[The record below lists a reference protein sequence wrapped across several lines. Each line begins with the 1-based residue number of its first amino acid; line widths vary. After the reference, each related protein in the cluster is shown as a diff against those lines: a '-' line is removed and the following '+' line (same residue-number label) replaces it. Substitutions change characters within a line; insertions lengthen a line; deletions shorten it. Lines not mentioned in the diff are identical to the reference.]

1 MVTISDVSIINSNTA
16 EAKPVEAGFERTI
29 CGENLCGSKTLT
41 VYRRTVLEGRR
52 FTTQARDDYHLVYVM
67 ETSKKGLIN
76 FNNETHPTEEGAGVL
91 LAPGELARFEAQGV
105 AIRIARGAI
114 WAPESATR

>member
-1 MVTISDVSIINSNTA
+1 MATISDVSIINSNTA

-29 CGENLCGSKTLT
+29 CGESLCGSKTLT

-76 FNNETHPTEEGAGVL
+76 FNNLSFCIIVL
-91 LAPGELARFEAQGV
+91 
-105 AIRIARGAI
+105 RIANGI
-114 WAPESATR
+114 DLNVESGYLFFEKSHPRSCLFF